1 MPERLSRMEEAI
13 ANLTLPSSVWALLF
27 VLVAILVAVLLH
39 GLLFRHLLRRTD
51 GRESLAAGLL
61 RQARRPIRLVFVLT
75 ALALSVPNVS
85 LPAGVD
91 RVVGQ
96 GAVVLII
103 VLIGWTLIL
112 LTGYFT
118 DRSLRR
124 HRLDTEDNLRARKY
138 ITQLRVL
145 RRAVDI
151 LIILVTAAVAL
162 MTFESVRQYGVSLFA
177 SAGVAGLVVGF
188 AARPVLSNLIAG
200 IQIAL
205 TQPIRIEDVVIVEG
219 EWGWIEE
226 IFATYV
232 VVRIWDWR
240 RMVVPLTWF
249 IEQPF
254 QNWTRET
261 ASVIGSV
268 FWYLDYTVPVAA
280 VREKMTEIVTSD
292 PRWDGNVVNLQVT
305 ETDRETVT
313 LRGLMSARNSPTA
326 WDLRCEVR
334 EAMIDWLQREYP
346 EALPRQRGELSI
358 LGDDQRGAGA
368 GVTQKRERP

>member
-1 MPERLSRMEEAI
+1 MPDWLSRIDA
-13 ANLTLPSSVWALLF
+13 AVTGLTLPSSVWGLLF
-27 VLVAILVAVLLH
+27 VLSAILAAVLLH
-39 GLLFRHLLRRTD
+39 GLLFRFLLRRT
-51 GRESLAAGLL
+51 ESRQSLTAGLL

-85 LPAGVD
+85 LPPGLD
-91 RVVGQ
+91 Q
-96 GAVVLII
+96 AVRQSALVLII

-118 DRSLRR
+118 ERSLRR
-124 HRLDTEDNLRARKY
+124 HRLDTEDNLRARKF

-151 LIILVTAAVAL
+151 LIVLVTAAVAL

-205 TQPIRIEDVVIVEG
+205 TQPIRIDDVVIVEG

-232 VVRIWDWR
+232 IVRIWDWR
-240 RMVVPLTWF
+240 RMVVPLTFF

-268 FWYLDYTVPVAA
+268 FWYLDYTVPVAE
-280 VREKMTEIVTSD
+280 VREKLTELVTAN

-305 ETDRETVT
+305 ETDRDTVT

-334 EAMIDWLQREYP
+334 EAMVAWLQHEYP
-346 EALPRQRGELSI
+346 AALPRQRGELSI
-358 LGDDQRGAGA
+358 LGERGAGDTGHQA
-368 GVTQKRERP
+368 GERS

>member
-1 MPERLSRMEEAI
+1 VPERLIRIEQAL
-13 ANLTLPSSVWALLF
+13 AGLTLPSSFWALLF
-27 VLVAILVAVLLH
+27 VLGAILVAVLLH
-39 GLLFRHLLRRTD
+39 GLLFRFLLNRTD
-51 GRESLAAGLL
+51 GRQSLAAGLL
-61 RQARRPIRLVFVLT
+61 RRARRPIRLVFVLT
-75 ALALSVPNVS
+75 ALALAVPNVS
-85 LPAGVD
+85 LPAGLD
-91 RVVGQ
+91 QVVRQ
-96 GAVVLII
+96 GTLVLII

-118 DRSLRR
+118 ERSLRR
-124 HRLDTEDNLRARKY
+124 HRLDTEDNLRARKF

-177 SAGVAGLVVGF
+177 SAGVAGLVVGL

-226 IFATYV
+226 IFATFV
-232 VVRIWDWR
+232 VVRLWDWR

-268 FWYLDYTVPVAA
+268 FWYLDYTVPVDA
-280 VREKMTEIVTSD
+280 VRKKMTEIVTSD

-334 EAMIDWLQREYP
+334 EAMIQWLQREYP
-346 EALPRQRGELSI
+346 EALPRRRGELSI
-358 LGDDQRGAGA
+358 LGDGRHGAGPPGPDA
-368 GVTQKRERP
+368 RTR